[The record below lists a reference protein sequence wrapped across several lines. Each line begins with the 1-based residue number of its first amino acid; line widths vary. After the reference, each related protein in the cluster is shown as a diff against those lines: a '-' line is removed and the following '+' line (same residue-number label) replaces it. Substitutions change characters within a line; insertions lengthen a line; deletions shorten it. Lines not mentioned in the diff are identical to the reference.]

1 MNIKHI
7 LGTGLLIYA
16 NFSAAWVLD
25 ETVSIPQ
32 ADLFESPEKNIL
44 EGPVLPG
51 LYSTEILTEIDKKP
65 IEILPESLPK
75 VPVLEKKVSSLTPQD
90 IANKKYN
97 AAIEKIGMGLSGDA
111 EKIFLEIL
119 KDYPPHIL
127 SRVQLSKLSI
137 LGNDYEKA
145 ERILTEN
152 PDYVSNHPAY
162 LQTLALIYERT
173 GKKKEALKILE
184 QVPKEYRKNV
194 EFYSLLASLY
204 QQTGNHVLAQQ
215 YYHGLLSKEPNN
227 MTWLLGLSISLDS
240 GGEKKM
246 ALTYYK
252 RILEHGNL
260 DPNILAFVKNRF
272 NKLSKNKK

>member
-137 LGNDYEKA
+137 LGND
-145 ERILTEN
+145 
-152 PDYVSNHPAY
+152 
-162 LQTLALIYERT
+162 
-173 GKKKEALKILE
+173 
-184 QVPKEYRKNV
+184 
-194 EFYSLLASLY
+194 
-204 QQTGNHVLAQQ
+204 
-215 YYHGLLSKEPNN
+215 
-227 MTWLLGLSISLDS
+227 
-240 GGEKKM
+240 
-246 ALTYYK
+246 
-252 RILEHGNL
+252 
-260 DPNILAFVKNRF
+260 
-272 NKLSKNKK
+272 